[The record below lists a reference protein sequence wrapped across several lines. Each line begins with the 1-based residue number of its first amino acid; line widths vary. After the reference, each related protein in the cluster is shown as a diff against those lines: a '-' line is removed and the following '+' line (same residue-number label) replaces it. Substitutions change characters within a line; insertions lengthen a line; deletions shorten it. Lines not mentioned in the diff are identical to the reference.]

1 MVLEEPMRDLWLG
14 ILLVPVLALGV
25 PRVCNAEEFAGRL
38 VRVDKTTVTLKGQ
51 GDATVVVQVDNG
63 HRADAAPYL
72 GRWVTVDVRTEC
84 GGTRAVRFKAH
95 P

>member
-1 MVLEEPMRDLWLG
+1 MVLEELMRDLWLG

-25 PRVCNAEEFAGRL
+25 PRVCVAEEFAGRL

-51 GDATVVVQVDNG
+51 DNSTVVVRVDNG
-63 HRADAAPYL
+63 QRVDAAPYL
-72 GRWVTVDVRTEC
+72 GRSVTVNVRTEC
-84 GGTRAVRFKAH
+84 GARAVRFTAR